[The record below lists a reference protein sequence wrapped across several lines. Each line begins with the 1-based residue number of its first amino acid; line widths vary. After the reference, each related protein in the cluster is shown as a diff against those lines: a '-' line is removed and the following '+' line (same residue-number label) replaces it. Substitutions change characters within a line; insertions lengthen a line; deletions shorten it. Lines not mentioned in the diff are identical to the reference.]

1 LKGLHT
7 GLHADIYALL
17 PIQEEH
23 SSPDGVSCEALHVQ
37 QRLVA
42 IQLHG
47 CNDWGCARMLGT
59 QLVLKPQPPVTIIRL
74 AIHPTQLQ
82 SRQPW
87 QYIEGGQ
94 WDGTLPWRGSRL
106 LLHTSCVL
114 ANLLVPQAVRRPR
127 YQPPCRKYGGATLSL
142 ARNAPVTLAVEPLC
156 SVECEMPTIPLL
168 RKLFSQPGPHVFEAE
183 GAGVHSISR
192 QRRHVCNCDAYLF
205 RAPMPCLNIVL
216 LALRNVLAKR
226 VRTVEDQL
234 VWVKARIM

>member
-1 LKGLHT
+1 MRGLHT

-47 CNDWGCARMLGT
+47 CNDRGCARMLGT

-106 LLHTSCVL
+106 LLHTSCVWL
-114 ANLLVPQAVRRPR
+114 GKFACATSSAQAKVP
-127 YQPPCRKYGGATLSL
+127 ATLQKIWRCY
-142 ARNAPVTLAVEPLC
+142 A
-156 SVECEMPTIPLL
+156 
-168 RKLFSQPGPHVFEAE
+168 QPGP
-183 GAGVHSISR
+183 
-192 QRRHVCNCDAYLF
+192 QRTCH
-205 RAPMPCLNIVL
+205 PCC
-216 LALRNVLAKR
+216 
-226 VRTVEDQL
+226 
-234 VWVKARIM
+234 